1 MSFVLQFVCAA
12 SLLVTFFVQFQVAG
26 PSPEECRDAVDR
38 YNSAKSDVADAIA
51 TYARC
56 VSGSDGHDDCSTE
69 FESLRS
75 QQDEFE
81 STVSGYENEA
91 AVAAFAPTAPAAEPV
106 PSTKKNVPS

>member
-12 SLLVTFFVQFQVAG
+12 SLLVTFFVQFQVASA
-26 PSPEECRDAVDR
+26 SPEECREAIDR
-38 YNSAKSDVADAIA
+38 YNSAKSDVAYAIS

-81 STVSGYENEA
+81 SAVSDYESECQ
-91 AVAAFAPTAPAAEPV
+91 
-106 PSTKKNVPS
+106 